1 MAIEYTQKQLEVMVV
16 GKDIDPTVTFYE
28 QAVLDVENSNK
39 EGRRIYRNQVM
50 IKRVVPGVTD
60 YVAQRATPQ
69 DIKRW
74 PEEYEAFDTEI
85 HMMKSPGLE
94 VLPGI
99 SNIEKQ
105 ELIDRG
111 LGTVARLSDSLNV
124 PEHLAHLQ
132 PVARRIHQA
141 IQAEEIQHGNEEES
155 KQEEIREKV
164 STENVHATHRRDD
177 RADVGQP
184 GVPDV
189 RPNVFPERSEGNQT
203 SGRYNGGGR
212 QVDNWKVDFNWS
224 K

>member
-1 MAIEYTQKQLEVMVV
+1 MAIEYTQKQLEVMVEGRPV
-16 GKDIDPTVTFYE
+16 DPTVTFYE

-39 EGRRIYRNQVM
+39 EGHRVYRNQVM
-50 IKRVVPGVTD
+50 IKRIVPGVTD
-60 YVAQRATPQ
+60 YVAQRASAQ

-74 PEEYEAFDTEI
+74 PEEYEAFNTEV
-85 HMMKSPGLE
+85 HKMKSPGLE

-99 SNIEKQ
+99 SNVEKQ

-111 LGTVARLSDSLNV
+111 LSTVARLADSLNV

-141 IQAEEIQHGNEEES
+141 IQAEEIQHGNEEEG
-155 KQEEIREKV
+155 KQEESREETADV
-164 STENVHATHRRDD
+164 STAPRRDD

-184 GVPDV
+184 DIPHV
-189 RPNVFPERSEGNQT
+189 RSNVVTERPEGNKT

-212 QVDNWKVDFNWS
+212 QIDDWKVDFNWS